1 VKKILL
7 AALLIAALIP
17 VASAQLISAAGSSA
31 VRHANGPQTVVHNP
45 TKPKYCSPCLYYSG
59 DTDSNYS
66 GGANALW
73 DDNFTSL
80 GVDGQV
86 WSTFK
91 VKAAASATG
100 LFINSF
106 TSTTTASLIN
116 PTAYG
121 ISKKISEGNGGKSV
135 CKGSA
140 KATAKATGRTNTN
153 FFVPYEFTIQ
163 IKKLKKACALA
174 KGTQYWLNVYPTAND
189 YWYESDSE
197 ENLNHFG
204 AKSIPGQAFFNSTY
218 FGANYTNASNEG
230 AGFDDFSGG
239 VTGQ

>member
-1 VKKILL
+1 MLL
-7 AALLIAALIP
+7 AALLIAMLVPA
-17 VASAQLISAAGSSA
+17 ASAQLISARSSSA
-31 VRHANGPQTVVHNP
+31 VRNGNGPQTVVHNP
-45 TKPKYCSPCLYYSG
+45 KAPKYCKPCLYYSG

-80 GVDGQV
+80 GVDGTV

-91 VKAAASATG
+91 VKANASATG

-116 PTAYG
+116 PTSYT
-121 ISKKISEGNGGKSV
+121 ISKKISEGNGGKVV
-135 CKGSA
+135 CTGA
-140 KATAKATGRTNTN
+140 ATATATLTGRTNTN

-163 IKKLKKACALA
+163 IKKLKKACALK
-174 KGTQYWLNVYPTAND
+174 KGTEYWENVYPTADD

-218 FGANYTNASNEG
+218 FGVNFTNASNEG

-239 VTGQ
+239 VTGK

>member
-1 VKKILL
+1 VKKMLL
-7 AALLIAALIP
+7 AALLIAALVP
-17 VASAQLISAAGSSA
+17 MASAQLISARDSSA
-31 VRHANGPQTVVHNP
+31 VRHGVGPQTVVHSP
-45 TKPKYCSPCLYYSG
+45 KTPKYCKPCLYYAG

-80 GVDGQV
+80 GVDGTV

-91 VKAAASATG
+91 VKKSASATG

-106 TSTTTASLIN
+106 TSTTTASLTN

-121 ISKKISEGNGGKSV
+121 ISKKVSEGNGGKSV
-135 CKGSA
+135 CSGSA

-163 IKKLKKACALA
+163 IKKLKKACALK
-174 KGTQYWLNVYPTAND
+174 KGTEYWMNVYPTADD

-204 AKSIPGQAFFNSTY
+204 AKSIPDEAFFNSTY
-218 FGANYTNASNEG
+218 FGFNFANTTEVGTS
-230 AGFDDFSGG
+230 FDDFSSG